1 MAHEPRSVYE
11 FGDDRRPETV
21 AEERRDHAR
30 AYARGERV
38 ADLTLA
44 VVLGLVGHG
53 LLRDPR
59 AARPIVFQTL
69 AELLYG
75 DAAVD
80 IPERIDANHGG
91 DVHGA

>member
-1 MAHEPRSVYE
+1 MYE
-11 FGDDRRPETV
+11 FGDDRRPEIV

-44 VVLGLVGHG
+44 VVNELLGHG

-59 AARPIVFQTL
+59 AARPIVFHIL
-69 AELLYG
+69 AELLYPH
-75 DAAVD
+75 VSLD
-80 IPERIDANHGG
+80 IPSRIDAGK
-91 DVHGA
+91 GAP